1 MLFLVETFLSAVNM
15 LGTQLLF
22 AILVL
27 TVQFIEAMTGQPTI
41 F

>member
-15 LGTQLLF
+15 LGTQLVF

-27 TVQFIEAMTGQPTI
+27 SVQFIEAMIGWSTI